1 MSLKI
6 ARRGVVPP
14 FLVMDMMNAAAVRV
28 AQGKDVLHLEVGQPS
43 TAAPAAVIAEAQ
55 KYLSHDLLGYTSAL
69 GIPALRQ
76 AIADHAHRAYGIAV
90 APERIAV
97 APGSSAVFLLAFLV
111 AFEAGDRV
119 AVPVPGYPAYRHI
132 LKALGVETVSVRMR
146 AETHYQPTIADLEA
160 IEGPLDGLIL
170 SSPSNPTGT
179 MIAADRLRELA
190 AYCDKRGIRLI
201 SDEIYHGIT
210 YGNPAQTA
218 AAYSDQAIV
227 INSFSKYF
235 SMTGWRLGWMVLP
248 DDLVRPVECLA
259 QNMFISAPTLSQFA
273 AVKAFECDDELQ
285 ANVARYTRNRALLL
299 EELPKAGF
307 NDLAPAD
314 GAFYLYADI
323 AHISDDAQALCRTML
338 DETGVV
344 ATPGLDFDPELGH
357 RFIRFS
363 FAGSTEDMAEAARR
377 LIAWRAKQGR

>member
-14 FLVMDMMNAAAVRV
+14 FIVMDMMNAAAARI

-43 TAAPAAVIAEAQ
+43 TSAPRGVIESA
-55 KYLSHDLLGYTSAL
+55 KDFLDTDLLGYTSAL

-76 AIADHAHRAYGIAV
+76 AIADHSRKCYGITID
-90 APERIAV
+90 PERIAV
-97 APGSSAVFLLAFLV
+97 APGSSATFLLSFLV

-132 LKALGVETVSVRMR
+132 LKALGVEAVPMR
-146 AETHYQPTIADLEA
+146 VNAHSRYQPTIDDLEL
-160 IEGPLDGLIL
+160 IDGELDGLII
-170 SSPSNPTGT
+170 SSPSNPTGS
-179 MIAADRLRELA
+179 MMSAPRLRELA
-190 AYCDKRGIRLI
+190 QYCEQCNIRLI

-210 YGNPAQTA
+210 YQTPAQTA
-218 AAYSDQAIV
+218 AAYSDKAIV

-248 DDLVRPVECLA
+248 PDLVRPVECLA
-259 QNMFISAPTLSQFA
+259 QNMFISAPTLSQLA
-273 AVKAFECDDELQ
+273 AVSAFACEEELQ
-285 ANVARYTRNRALLL
+285 ANVARYAENRALLL
-299 EELPKAGF
+299 QELPKAGF
-307 NDLAPAD
+307 TNMAPAD

-323 AHISDDAQALCRTML
+323 SHMSDNATNFCHAML

-357 RFIRFS
+357 RFVRFS
-363 FAGSTEDMAEAARR
+363 FSGSTEDMAETARR
-377 LIAWRAKQGR
+377 LIAWRAGK